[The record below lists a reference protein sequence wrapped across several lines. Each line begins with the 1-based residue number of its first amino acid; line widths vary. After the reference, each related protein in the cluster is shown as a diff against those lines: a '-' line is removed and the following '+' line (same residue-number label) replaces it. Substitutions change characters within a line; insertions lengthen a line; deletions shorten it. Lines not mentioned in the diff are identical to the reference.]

1 MAWLFIAILFLYFYS
16 FFVVVAIV
24 VVVVVVGLSTWIW
37 LSVEPPG
44 NPPTP
49 ACRTIVTIFV
59 TLLLPAAS
67 FEGFAYP
74 LCDVWQDNANK
85 WMKMFDTE
93 QQGAAGAN
101 CSYPISNISTAPPPP
116 MIPPHTATELCMP
129 CCGLLSASSCCFRF
143 RFLCRSRRSS
153 SSLLLV
159 WPLGANLKIIYNDVT
174 SAYALYNYFC
184 SLSLSL
190 CLFPLLFYHLII
202 FFIKNRGSA

>member
-1 MAWLFIAILFLYFYS
+1 MVASGYCSPQLGCLLPFYS
-16 FFVVVAIV
+16 YIFIHFFVVA
-24 VVVVVVGLSTWIW
+24 VVVGLSTWIW
-37 LSVEPPG
+37 LSLEPPG
-44 NPPTP
+44 NPVTP
-49 ACRTIVTIFV
+49 HVEQLLQFLP
-59 TLLLPAAS
+59 LLLPAAS

-101 CSYPISNISTAPPPP
+101 CSYPISNCHSP
-116 MIPPHTATELCMP
+116 IPDALPTKTELCMP

-143 RFLCRSRRSS
+143 RFLCSS

-174 SAYALYNYFC
+174 SAYALYNYFRHSS
-184 SLSLSL
+184 SLP
-190 CLFPLLFYHLII
+190 LFLYHLVL
-202 FFIKNRGSA
+202 FILFLVFCLQHASA